1 MKNKVIFLL
10 LGCAVVLANAQTY
23 KCKDARGNWTA
34 EACSNVVENRPPNRP
49 PEVLSKTNWDWRPVV
64 GMTAEEVREAIA
76 LAKREYKSNEKLY
89 SSKYIGNEWFFHSQL
104 KVNKTVYGSSID
116 EQWVFE
122 PYSNRPNKYLYF
134 TNGKLRAIQESE

>member
-23 KCKDARGNWTA
+23 KCKDASGNWTA
-34 EACSNVVENRPPNRP
+34 EACSNVVENRPP
-49 PEVLSKTNWDWRPVV
+49 EVLSKTNWDWKPVV

-76 LAKREYKSNEKLY
+76 VAEREYESNKKLY
-89 SSKYIGNEWFFHSQL
+89 SSKYIRNGWFFHSQL
-104 KVNKTVYGSSID
+104 KVNKTVYGNSVN
-116 EQWVFE
+116 EQWVFR
-122 PYSNRPNKYLYF
+122 PYSNRPAKYLYF